1 MDKKLQEDIQK
12 AGKSVELVEEQL
24 ERFKKGF
31 PYLPIDRP
39 ATIGDGLIQLSEKS
53 KDEFIAFYEKQSPEY
68 NMIKFVPASGAA
80 SRMFKRLY
88 AFLEEDGSEAEKDDF
103 LKIFF
108 ENIHKFAFSE
118 ALDQKMQ
125 DKGSGIDQALK
136 NKDFHTIVKTLLLED
151 GLNYGNL
158 PKGLLDFHDYKS
170 GIKTPVGEHFTEGE
184 NYARGSEG
192 KVRLHFTVS
201 PEHQKLFEE
210 HAEHVRK
217 GFNQF
222 EITFSQQ
229 KPETDTIAVNPD
241 NSPFYNADGSILFRP
256 AGHGALLENL
266 NDLDNDIIFIK
277 NIDNV
282 VPDHLKFKTIQ
293 YKKALAGLLMS
304 VQSKLFGYQNQL
316 ERNISEL
323 ELLEIEN
330 FARKDLFLVFKD
342 DYAQLEFSE
351 KVGYLQY
358 LLHRPIRVCG
368 MVKNT
373 GEPGGGPF
381 WVKEEDGSLNLQI
394 AETSQIDPDDE
405 KAQEALQNATHFNP
419 VDLVCGVKDLHGRKF
434 DLIKYR
440 NPETGFITGKSKDGK
455 ELKALELPGLWNGAM
470 SDWITLFV
478 EVPLSTFNP
487 VKTVND
493 LLREEHQAG

>member
-1 MDKKLQEDIQK
+1 MDNQLKEDIKK

-31 PYLPIDRP
+31 PYLDIDRP
-39 ATIGDGLIQLSEKS
+39 ATIGDGLIQLSETS
-53 KDEFIAFYEKQSPEY
+53 IDEFIAFYEKQSWDY

-80 SRMFKRLY
+80 TRMFKRLY
-88 AFLEEDGSEAEKDDF
+88 SFLEEDESEAQKDEF
-103 LKIFF
+103 LKVFF
-108 ENIHKFAFSE
+108 DHIHEFAFSN
-118 ALDQKMQ
+118 ALDKKMKET
-125 DKGSGIDQALK
+125 DGGLDLAIENK
-136 NKDFHTIVKTLLLED
+136 NYHAIVKALLLEE

-184 NYARGSEG
+184 NYARGKEG

-201 PEHQKLFEE
+201 PEHHQLFKE
-210 HAEHVRK
+210 HAEFVRK
-217 GFNQF
+217 GFNDF
-222 EITFSQQ
+222 EITFSEQ

-241 NSPFYNADGSILFRP
+241 NTPFYNEDGSILFRP
-256 AGHGALLENL
+256 AGHGALIENL
-266 NDLDNDIIFIK
+266 NDLDHDIVFIK

-282 VPDHLKFKTIQ
+282 VPDHLKLNTIH

-316 ERNISEL
+316 ERNITEL

-330 FARKDLFLVFKD
+330 FARKDLMLTFKA
-342 DYAQLEFSE
+342 DYAALDFSE

-368 MVKNT
+368 MVENT

-381 WVKEEDGSLNLQI
+381 WVKEEDGSLSLQI
-394 AETSQIDPDDE
+394 AETSQIDPNDE
-405 KAQEALQNATHFNP
+405 NAQKALKNATHFNP
-419 VDLVCGVKDLHGRKF
+419 VDLVCGIKDLHGRKF

-440 NPETGFITGKSKDGK
+440 NPETGFITTKSKDGK

-493 LLREEHQAG
+493 LLRPEHQAG

>member
-1 MDKKLQEDIQK
+1 MDNQVKEDVKK
-12 AGKSVELVEEQL
+12 AGKSVVLIEEQL
-24 ERFKKGF
+24 ERFHKGF
-31 PYLPIDRP
+31 PYLDIDRP
-39 ATIGDGLIQLSEKS
+39 AVIGDGLIQLPDKS
-53 KDEFIAFYEKQSPEY
+53 IDEFIAFFEKQSLEY
-68 NMIKFVPASGAA
+68 NMIKFVPSSGAA

-88 AFLEEDGSEAEKDDF
+88 AFLEEDESQAEKDDY
-103 LKIFF
+103 LKKFF
-108 ENIHKFAFSE
+108 DKIHSFAFSQALDKKMQEIGPGLDE
-118 ALDQKMQ
+118 ALKQK
-125 DKGSGIDQALK
+125 SY
-136 NKDFHTIVKTLLLED
+136 HTIVKALLLED

-158 PKGLLDFHDYKS
+158 PKGLLDFHDYTS

-184 NYARGSEG
+184 NYARGKQG

-201 PEHQKLFEE
+201 PEHKKLFEE
-210 HAEHVRK
+210 HAQQVRK
-217 GFNQF
+217 GLNEC
-222 EITFSQQ
+222 EIGFSQQ

-241 NSPFYNADGSILFRP
+241 NTPFYNEDGSILFRP
-256 AGHGALLENL
+256 AGHGALIENL
-266 NDLDNDIIFIK
+266 NDLDHDIVFIK

-282 VPDHLKFKTIQ
+282 VPDHLKLSTIH

-316 ERNISEL
+316 ERNITEL

-330 FARKDLFLVFKD
+330 FARKDLMLTFKA
-342 DYAQLEFSE
+342 DYAALGFSE

-368 MVKNT
+368 MVQNT

-381 WVKEEDGSLNLQI
+381 WVKEEDGSLSLQI
-394 AETSQIDPDDE
+394 AETSQIDPNDK
-405 KAQEALQNATHFNP
+405 KAQEALKNATHFNP
-419 VDLVCGVKDLHGRKF
+419 VDLVCGIRDLHGRKF

-440 NPETGFITGKSKDGK
+440 NPETGFITNKSKDGR

>member
-1 MDKKLQEDIQK
+1 MDNRLKDDIQK
-12 AGKSVELVEEQL
+12 AGKSVELVEQQL
-24 ERFKKGF
+24 LRFKKGF

-39 ATIGDGLIQLSEKS
+39 ATVGDGLIQLSEKS
-53 KDEFIAFYEKQSPEY
+53 KDEFIAFYEKQSHDY
-68 NMIKFVPASGAA
+68 SMTKFVPASGAA
-80 SRMFKRLY
+80 SRMFKNLY
-88 AFLEEDGSEAEKDDF
+88 SFLEEDESKAEQDDF
-103 LKIFF
+103 LKSFF
-108 ENIHKFAFSE
+108 ENIHKFAFSD
-118 ALDQKMQ
+118 ALDKKMQ
-125 DKGSGIDQALK
+125 EKGNGLDEALK
-136 NKDFHTIVKTLLLED
+136 NKEFHAIVKALLLEE

-184 NYARGSEG
+184 NYARGAQG

-201 PEHQKLFEE
+201 PEHQKLFQE
-210 HAEHVRK
+210 HAESVRK

-241 NSPFYNADGSILFRP
+241 NTPFYNVDGSILFRP

-266 NDLDNDIIFIK
+266 NDLDNDIVFIK

-282 VPDHLKFKTIQ
+282 VPDHLKLNTIH

-316 ERNISEL
+316 ERNINEL

-330 FARKDLFLVFKD
+330 FARKDLFVVFKD

-394 AETSQIDPDDE
+394 AETSQIDPDD
-405 KAQEALQNATHFNP
+405 KNAQKALQSATHFNP
-419 VDLVCGVKDLHGRKF
+419 VDLVCGIKDLHGRKF

-440 NPETGFITGKSKDGK
+440 NPETGFITSKSKDGK

-493 LLREEHQAG
+493 LLRAEHQAG

>member
-1 MDKKLQEDIQK
+1 MDNKLREDIKK
-12 AGKSVELVEEQL
+12 AGKSVELVEQQM

-31 PYLPIDRP
+31 PYLAIKRP
-39 ATIGDGLIQLSEKS
+39 ATVGDGIIQLSEKS
-53 KDEFIAFYEKQSPEY
+53 KDEFVSFFEQKSGDY
-68 NMIKFVPASGAA
+68 NFIKFVPASGAA

-88 AFLEEDGSEAEKDDF
+88 AYLEEQESEAENDDF
-103 LKIFF
+103 LKTFF
-108 ENIHKFAFSE
+108 SKIEDFAFSK
-118 ALDQKMQ
+118 ALDAKLKA
-125 DKGSGIDQALK
+125 KGTGLEPALREK
-136 NKDFHTIVKTLLLED
+136 QYHFIVKTLLLED

-158 PKGLLDFHDYKS
+158 PKGLLDFHDYES
-170 GIKTPVGEHFTEGE
+170 GVKTPVSEHFTEGE
-184 NYARGSEG
+184 NYARGIEG

-201 PEHQKLFEE
+201 PEHQKLFEV
-210 HAEHVRK
+210 HAEKIRK
-217 GFNQF
+217 GFNDF

-229 KPETDTIAVNPD
+229 KPETDTVAVNPD
-241 NSPFYNADGSILFRP
+241 NTPFYNRDGTILFRP
-256 AGHGALLENL
+256 AGHGALIENL
-266 NDLDNDIIFIK
+266 NELNEDIIFIK

-282 VPDHLKFKTIQ
+282 VPDHLKLNTIQ
-293 YKKALAGLLMS
+293 YKKALAGLLIS

-316 ERNISEL
+316 ERNITEL

-330 FARKDLFLVFKD
+330 FAQHDLFLVFKN
-342 DYAQLEFSE
+342 DYAQLDFTE
-351 KVGYLQY
+351 KVGYLQH

-381 WVKEEDGSLNLQI
+381 WVNEEDGSLSLQI
-394 AETSQIDPDDE
+394 AETSQIDPDDK

-419 VDLVCGVKDLHGRKF
+419 VDLVCGIKDLHGRKF
-434 DLIKYR
+434 DLVKYR
-440 NPETGFITGKSKDGK
+440 NPETGFITSKSKDGK

-493 LLREEHQAG
+493 LLRAEHQAG

>member
-1 MDKKLQEDIQK
+1 MDNQLTEEIKR
-12 AGKSVELVEEQL
+12 AGKDVEVVEEQL
-24 ERFKKGF
+24 GRFKKGF
-31 PYLPIDRP
+31 PYLNIDRP
-39 ATIGDGLIQLSEKS
+39 AVVGDGLLKLSEKS
-53 KDEFIAFYEKQSPEY
+53 IDEFILIFENQSKKY

-88 AFLEEDGSEAEKDDF
+88 AFLEEDESMAEKDDF
-103 LKIFF
+103 LKTFF
-108 ENIHKFAFSE
+108 TNIHKFAFSK
-118 ALDQKMQ
+118 ALDEKMQ
-125 DKGSGIDQALK
+125 ESGNSLDSTLK
-136 NKDFHTIVKTLLLED
+136 NKEYHKIIKSLLLEE

-170 GIKTPVGEHFTEGE
+170 GVKTPVGEHFTEGE
-184 NYARGSEG
+184 NYARGVEG

-210 HAEHVRK
+210 HAAHVRK
-217 GFNQF
+217 GFNDF

-241 NSPFYNADGSILFRP
+241 NTPFHNSDGSLLFRP
-256 AGHGALLENL
+256 AGHGALIENL
-266 NDLDNDIIFIK
+266 NDLDHDIVFIK

-282 VPDHLKFKTIQ
+282 VPDHLKLNTIH

-304 VQSKLFGYQNQL
+304 VQSKLFGYLNQL
-316 ERNISEL
+316 ERNINEL
-323 ELLEIEN
+323 ELLEVET
-330 FARKDLFLVFKD
+330 FAKKELFLVFKD
-342 DYAQLEFSE
+342 DYDQLEFSE

-368 MVKNT
+368 MVENT

-381 WVKEEDGSLNLQI
+381 WVKETDGSLSLQI
-394 AETSQIDPDDE
+394 AETSQIDPDNPE
-405 KAQEALQNATHFNP
+405 AQKALQNATHFNP
-419 VDLVCGVKDLHGRKF
+419 VDLVCGIKDMHGKKF

-440 NPETGFITGKSKDGK
+440 DPETGFITSKSKDGK

>member
-53 KDEFIAFYEKQSPEY
+53 KDEFIAFYEKQSPDY

-88 AFLEEDGSEAEKDDF
+88 AFLEEDEAEAEKDDF

-118 ALDQKMQ
+118 ALDQKLQ

-136 NKDFHTIVKTLLLED
+136 QKDFHAIVKTLLLED

-201 PEHQKLFEE
+201 PEHQDLFEE

-222 EITFSQQ
+222 DITFSQQ

-241 NSPFYNADGSILFRP
+241 NTPFYNADGSILFRP

-316 ERNISEL
+316 ERNIGEL

-440 NPETGFITGKSKDGK
+440 NPETGFITSKSKDGK

>member
-1 MDKKLQEDIQK
+1 MDDKLKEDIRN
-12 AGKSVELVEEQL
+12 AGKSLELVEQQL
-24 ERFKKGF
+24 DRFKTGF
-31 PYLPIDRP
+31 PYLAIDRP

-53 KDEFIAFYEKQSPEY
+53 KDEFIAFFEQQSGDY

-88 AFLEEDGSEAEKDDF
+88 TFLEEDESQAEKDEF
-103 LKIFF
+103 LKTFF
-108 ENIHKFAFSE
+108 DNIHNFAFSK
-118 ALDQKMQ
+118 ALNEKMIER
-125 DKGSGIDQALK
+125 SNGIDDALK
-136 NKDFHTIVKTLLLED
+136 KKEYQTIVKALLLED
-151 GLNYGNL
+151 GLNYGSL

-170 GIKTPVGEHFTEGE
+170 GIKTPMAEHFTEGE
-184 NYARGSEG
+184 NYARGTEG

-210 HAEHVRK
+210 HAENVRK
-217 GFNQF
+217 GFNDF
-222 EITFSQQ
+222 DITFSQQ

-241 NSPFYNADGSILFRP
+241 NTPFYNEDGSILFRP
-256 AGHGALLENL
+256 AGHGALIENL
-266 NDLDNDIIFIK
+266 NDLEHDIVFIK

-282 VPDHLKFKTIQ
+282 VPDHLKLNTIH

-316 ERNISEL
+316 ERNINEL

-330 FARKDLFLVFKD
+330 FARKDLFLVFKE
-342 DYAQLEFSE
+342 DYDQLEFSE

-358 LLHRPIRVCG
+358 LLHRPIRICG

-381 WVKEEDGSLNLQI
+381 WVSEEDGSLSLQI
-394 AETSQIDPDDE
+394 AETSQIDPDDKE
-405 KAQEALQNATHFNP
+405 TQEALRNATHFNP
-419 VDLVCGVKDLHGRKF
+419 VDLVCGMKDLHGRKY

-440 NPETGFITGKSKDGK
+440 NPETGFITSKSKDGK

>member
-1 MDKKLQEDIQK
+1 MDNKLKADIEK
-12 AGKSVELVEEQL
+12 AGKSVEQVEVQL

-31 PYLPIDRP
+31 PYLSIDRP

-53 KDEFIAFYEKQSPEY
+53 KDEFIAFYEQQSIDY
-68 NMIKFVPASGAA
+68 DMIKFVPASGAA

-88 AFLEEDGSEAEKDDF
+88 AFLEEDEAKAESDDA
-103 LKIFF
+103 LKSFF

-118 ALDQKMQ
+118 ALDKKMQ
-125 DKGSGIDQALK
+125 ERGNGLNEAIN
-136 NKDFHTIVKTLLLED
+136 NKEFHSIVKALLLEE

-170 GIKTPVGEHFTEGE
+170 GIKTPVGEYFTEGE
-184 NYARGSEG
+184 NYARGAEG

-201 PEHQKLFEE
+201 PEHQKLFEQ
-210 HAEHVRK
+210 HAEHVRT
-217 GFNQF
+217 GFNDF

-229 KPETDTIAVNPD
+229 KPETDTVAVNPD

-266 NDLDNDIIFIK
+266 NELDNDIVFIK

-282 VPDHLKFKTIQ
+282 VPDHLKFKTIP

-316 ERNISEL
+316 ERNITEL

-330 FARKDLFLVFKD
+330 FARKELFLVFKN
-342 DYAQLEFSE
+342 DYDQLEFSE

-368 MVKNT
+368 MVENT

-381 WVKEEDGSLNLQI
+381 WVKEEDGSLSLQI
-394 AETSQIDPDDE
+394 AETSQIDPKDP
-405 KAQEALQNATHFNP
+405 KAQEALRNSTHFNP
-419 VDLVCGVKDLHGRKF
+419 VDLICGIKDLHGRKF

-440 NPETGFITGKSKDGK
+440 NPETGFITNKSKDGK

-478 EVPLSTFNP
+478 EVPLATFNP

-493 LLREEHQAG
+493 LLRKEHQAG